1 MSLVRFEQIHRYFTL
16 RDRHLNLKK
25 EEETFV
31 WQVEPVA
38 SIVKSNC
45 KTLWSPCSYLAIDEA
60 VIAYRGRTY
69 HKVKLPNKLIKEGY
83 KV

>member
-1 MSLVRFEQIHRYFTL
+1 LIRYQQIHRYFTL
-16 RDRHLNLKK
+16 WDKATNPKQ
-25 EEETFV
+25 EEETFA

-38 SIVKSNC
+38 SIVKLNY
-45 KTLWSPCSYLAIDEA
+45 KALWSPCSHLAVDEA
-60 VIAYRGRTY
+60 MIAYKGRTR